1 MDLSYT
7 TNAILF
13 NGYKAKAFAEYFNKP
28 KVWAM
33 GIILATITYFIY
45 PELQLCWWLY
55 ALMFLDFI
63 TAYIRERTNG
73 RHFTFDKMRNT
84 ISKTIQYTAF
94 LMLLWCLLNISGQR
108 LENLILAMNSAYWF
122 LIVIESKSISE
133 NIRDISPDSNFS
145 KYVLS
150 PFLALLEALIKRK
163 SEQLKKTDIHEQS
176 S

>member
-1 MDLSYT
+1 M
-7 TNAILF
+7 AISL
-13 NGYKAKAFAEYFNKP
+13 
-28 KVWAM
+28 
-33 GIILATITYFIY
+33 TIVTYFMF

-73 RHFTFDKMRNT
+73 RHFNFSKMRDT

-94 LMLLWCLLNISGQR
+94 LMLLWCLLNISGQKLER
-108 LENLILAMNSAYWF
+108 LIVFMNSAYMF
-122 LIVIESKSISE
+122 LIIIESKSISE

-150 PFLALLEALIKRK
+150 PFLNLLDAIINKKKAALDSLANKE
-163 SEQLKKTDIHEQS
+163 SKTTNE
-176 S
+176 